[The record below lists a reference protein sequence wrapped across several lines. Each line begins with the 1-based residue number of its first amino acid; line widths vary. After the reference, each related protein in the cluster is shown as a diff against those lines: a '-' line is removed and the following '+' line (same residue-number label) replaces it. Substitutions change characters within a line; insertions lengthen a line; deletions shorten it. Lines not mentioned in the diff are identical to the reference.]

1 MNKSGLRLSY
11 WVDGPEGRSEA
22 FSVNSWEEG
31 PLHVEPVEKTV
42 VLTDTQL
49 QVSFAAMPG
58 PFSCAGAACLA
69 AQHYLLHD
77 RFAGS

>member
-11 WVDGPEGRSEA
+11 WVDGPAGRSEA

-49 QVSFAAMPG
+49 QVCHG
-58 PFSCAGAACLA
+58 CCCLML
-69 AQHYLLHD
+69 QLC
-77 RFAGS
+77 GNE